1 MTTTQP
7 IAGNQFFKEVFNQAG
22 QLPILQV
29 EDLEIGTATTGFLE
43 VVRTNVN
50 LGTNYLGLGA
60 AVSKDPSN
68 IRLTLDNFGHILTA
82 QQVPPVVVAAS
93 DGTLGS
99 SFTASVT
106 PNSTDTAG
114 QVQLRWDQPGLP
126 PNAACFT
133 RIEFNREFPSKDL
146 SVQLTAANDRAGQLV
161 SGEWSGGG
169 GGTFGVYVT
178 TGPNFFQINFDVDP
192 NGLEDGASPLFNYF
206 VTDPVAL

>member
-7 IAGNQFFKEVFNQAG
+7 IAGNQFFNEVFNQAA

-50 LGTNYLGLGA
+50 LGTNYSGAGA

-82 QQVPPVVVAAS
+82 QQVPPVVVEAEPAVS
-93 DGTLGS
+93 GFS
-99 SFTASVT
+99 AFVT

-114 QVQLRWDQPGLP
+114 QVQISWPDPGLAA
-126 PNAACFT
+126 NATCFA

-146 SVQLTAANDRAGQLV
+146 SVQLTAADKLSAQLV
-161 SGEWSGGG
+161 SGEWSQG
-169 GGTFGVYVT
+169 GGTLGVYVT
-178 TGPNFFQINFDVDP
+178 TSPTFFQINFTATI
-192 NGLEDGASPLFNYF
+192 NGLEGAATLLFNYF